1 LSCGANEPPCPQG
14 LPPPCDRPVAALAA
28 AAQPEGPAHMGAD
41 GEVSRCLAPPTARPS
56 PLAKCPLRRQTPKVG
71 AECPNR
77 ARSDLCG
84 GRSVMGIPTAIAHQV
99 VRIWQRWLSRRDRQS
114 AY

>member
-1 LSCGANEPPCPQG
+1 
-14 LPPPCDRPVAALAA
+14 
-28 AAQPEGPAHMGAD
+28 MGAD

-84 GRSVMGIPTAIAHQV
+84 GRSVMGIPTAIKP
-99 VRIWQRWLSRRDRQS
+99 STPRREVHVGQS
-114 AY
+114 CPTMQKRPSACDGLPHRTERDQAAFL

>member
-1 LSCGANEPPCPQG
+1 
-14 LPPPCDRPVAALAA
+14 
-28 AAQPEGPAHMGAD
+28 MGAD

-84 GRSVMGIPTAIAHQV
+84 GRSVMGIPTAIDDGMILVLRGVPCRATGQIPY
-99 VRIWQRWLSRRDRQS
+99 VRSRGVNAS
-114 AY
+114 S